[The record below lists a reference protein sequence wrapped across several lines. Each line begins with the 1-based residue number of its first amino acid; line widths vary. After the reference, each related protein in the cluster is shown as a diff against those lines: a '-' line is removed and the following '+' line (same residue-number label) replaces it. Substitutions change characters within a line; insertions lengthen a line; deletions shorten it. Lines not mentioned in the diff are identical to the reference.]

1 MKYSRR
7 NSKTKRRGG
16 NVGTTVDYGNAS
28 NWMLNTVGT
37 ANQQYDN
44 VFSVDSPFP
53 AKGNTIVSLDGKHYA
68 GGKRRRYKNSKR
80 ARGGNL
86 AQVINQAVVPLG
98 LLGLQQTYRRKK
110 GGKKGSKTRRHR
122 HKY

>member
-7 NSKTKRRGG
+7 NRKSKRRGG

-53 AKGNTIVSLDGKHYA
+53 AHGNAIVSLDGKHYA
-68 GGKRRRYKNSKR
+68 GGKRRRNKKSKR

-110 GGKKGSKTRRHR
+110 GGNKTRRHR
-122 HKY
+122 RYKH